1 MANKKAKMTA
11 AKRINKIDH
20 FLNLIEGMTHKLS
33 DKDTQIIA
41 EFLTKRVSRT
51 CEKITKSSS
60 TNIFEFDIV
69 VDPSKGKTTV
79 SERHNNERTIPKT
92 I

>member
-1 MANKKAKMTA
+1 MTA

-51 CEKITKSSS
+51 CEKITKAAI
-60 TNIFEFDIV
+60 TNIFEFDVV

-79 SERHNNERTIPKT
+79 SERQHKNERTIPKT